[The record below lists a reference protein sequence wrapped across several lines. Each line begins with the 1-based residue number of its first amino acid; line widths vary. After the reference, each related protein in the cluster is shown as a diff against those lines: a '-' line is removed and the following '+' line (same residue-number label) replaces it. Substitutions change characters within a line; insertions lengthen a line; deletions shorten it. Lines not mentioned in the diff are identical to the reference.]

1 MTHTTPPQPAP
12 MLRAALMLILG
23 MALGDALAACVPS
36 AAWMILTVLLLS
48 VLVVLH
54 VKNGN
59 AQLQSGLLL
68 VAITLSG
75 AWRMGSNTQSL
86 RVSYSPHEETFRAV
100 VSAVPVQPGPLS
112 DTSPSM
118 SSDTSSVTSPLPSP
132 RPLRYEIIIADG
144 RLAGHKAYAYIQP
157 ICPDTAS
164 QSICPDTVSLSISP
178 ATSPRAM
185 SVGDGLSIRARL
197 LPPVSPRHNPSA
209 DAVGH
214 FSYQRWLQVHGI
226 VARCY
231 VSPHAWRP
239 EQVSL
244 RRLSGVQRLSVF
256 LGVMRHRLL
265 TRLHSTRLSSDAL
278 SVLSAMTLGDKRL
291 LSHHQRDYY
300 SASGASHLLALS
312 GMHLSVVFVLL
323 QLLLARGR
331 RHGFMQSLVLIAV
344 WTYVLM
350 VGMPSSVVRSAV
362 MCTVF
367 SLEAMTGR
375 RHMPLNTLGMA
386 AVLLLV
392 CSPQSLFD
400 IGFQLSF
407 MAVLGIFLFNHRVS
421 LLVSSAR
428 LLRHRVFMF
437 FWSLLTVSLSAQLLV
452 FPLVLYYFG
461 RFSCY
466 FLLANLIAIP
476 LATAIVYT
484 AILMFLL
491 LPVPHVS
498 SLAVALV
505 DSEVRLLNFLLQLI
519 ASLPGSTIDNI
530 SLNLPQLFLIYFLVF
545 GIYLIWKNR

>member
-1 MTHTTPPQPAP
+1 MNHTTPPQPAP
-12 MLRAALMLILG
+12 MLRAAIMLILG
-23 MALGDALAACVPS
+23 MAIGDALAACVPS
-36 AAWMILTVLLLS
+36 AVWMILTVLLLS
-48 VLVVLH
+48 VLVMLH

-59 AQLQSGLLL
+59 AQVQSGLLL

-100 VSAVPVQPGPLS
+100 VSAVPVQP
-112 DTSPSM
+112 
-118 SSDTSSVTSPLPSP
+118 DTSSVTSPLASP

-157 ICPDTAS
+157 ICPDTVA
-164 QSICPDTVSLSISP
+164 LSISP
-178 ATSPRAM
+178 ATSRRTM

-197 LPPVSPRHNPSA
+197 LPPVSPRHNPST
-209 DAVGH
+209 DVVGH

-331 RHGFMQSLVLIAV
+331 RHGYMQSLVLIAV
-344 WTYVLM
+344 GAYVLM

-367 SLEAMTGR
+367 SLEAMIGR

-407 MAVLGIFLFNHRVS
+407 MAVLGIFLFNHRLS

-437 FWSLLTVSLSAQLLV
+437 FWSLLTVSLSAQFLV

-491 LPVPHVS
+491 LPVPHIS

-545 GIYLIWKNR
+545 GIYFIWKNR

>member
-1 MTHTTPPQPAP
+1 MNHTTPPHPAP
-12 MLRAALMLILG
+12 MLRAAIMLILG
-23 MALGDALAACVPS
+23 MAIGDALAACVPS
-36 AAWMILTVLLLS
+36 AVWMILTVLLLS
-48 VLVVLH
+48 VLVMLH

-59 AQLQSGLLL
+59 AQVQSGLLL

-100 VSAVPVQPGPLS
+100 VSAVPVQP
-112 DTSPSM
+112 
-118 SSDTSSVTSPLPSP
+118 DTSSVTSPLASP

-157 ICPDTAS
+157 ICPDTVA
-164 QSICPDTVSLSISP
+164 QSIST

-197 LPPVSPRHNPSA
+197 LPPVSPRHNPST

-231 VSPHAWRP
+231 VSPHAWRQ

-331 RHGFMQSLVLIAV
+331 RHGYMQSLVLIAV
-344 WTYVLM
+344 WAYVLM

-367 SLEAMTGR
+367 SLEAMIGR

-407 MAVLGIFLFNHRVS
+407 MAVLGIFLFNHRLS

-437 FWSLLTVSLSAQLLV
+437 FWSLLTVSLSAQFLV

-491 LPVPHVS
+491 LPVPHIS

-545 GIYLIWKNR
+545 GIYFIWKNR